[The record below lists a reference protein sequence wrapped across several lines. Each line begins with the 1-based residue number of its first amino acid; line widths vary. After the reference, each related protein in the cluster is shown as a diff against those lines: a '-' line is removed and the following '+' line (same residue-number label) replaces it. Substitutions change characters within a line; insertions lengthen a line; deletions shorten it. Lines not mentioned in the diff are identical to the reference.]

1 MAADKTDKLTGKSVT
16 DTLRELYPPE
26 VKHADLYLNYTP
38 KTQAEAHFD
47 TLIAARRQLGR
58 KTYGQGLDHTD
69 KYNWNVMALEEALD
83 MCQYLAAQNLRVL
96 QALRK
101 LGQHATSCSIVADG
115 DADCDCG
122 LYEALHGFI

>member
-1 MAADKTDKLTGKSVT
+1 MKTPND
-16 DTLRELYPPE
+16 LYPPE
-26 VKHADLYLNYTP
+26 AKHADLRFVHAP

-47 TLIAARRQLGR
+47 YLIRARRELGR

-83 MCQYLAAQNLRVL
+83 MCQYLSAQNLRLL
-96 QALRK
+96 QTLRK
-101 LGQHATSCSIVADG
+101 LGQHAPSCSMVADG

-122 LYEALHGFI
+122 LYSALYGFI